1 MNRTHAF
8 SLRLFTLIT
17 LLLCCASLVR
27 ADVNDQLVQ
36 KISQAKNELEAL
48 EKKTS
53 QESRSYAQRLEQKAL
68 KESSPSP
75 DL

>member
-53 QESRSYAQRLEQKAL
+53 QESRSYAQRGKHVGHQVEHRRAVG
-68 KESSPSP
+68 
-75 DL
+75 